1 MWDQFITI
9 MITVLLEIYK
19 LIGQNFGWAIIIFTV
34 LVRLVTYP
42 LTAKQMKSSKA
53 MQDLQSSKDW
63 NDMQAK
69 YKNDKE
75 GLAQKQ
81 MEIYKEKGISP
92 LWLLSSLVGPVPGH
106 HWSLSGDH
114 PVPGSDPDPAGESVE
129 TH

>member
-1 MWDQFITI
+1 MWDAFISL
-9 MITVLLEIYK
+9 MINALLFIYN

-69 YKNDKE
+69 YKNDK
-75 GLAQKQ
+75 
-81 MEIYKEKGISP
+81 
-92 LWLLSSLVGPVPGH
+92 
-106 HWSLSGDH
+106 
-114 PVPGSDPDPAGESVE
+114 
-129 TH
+129 